1 MLSLRQ
7 KLVLSYLLLIAIMVG
22 VGAYGIHGTR
32 RIGRAI
38 DDIVATDSNQAI
50 HHGQTVARRLARREE
65 IALLVAV
72 GAGALLG
79 LYFAAQFTYLVV
91 HPITRLARSAKEIA
105 GGNLDQ
111 QIAVRSQDEVG
122 QMAREFNRMAVRL
135 REFRESAAGRV
146 MLEQGLSD
154 AVLQS
159 IFEPVIV
166 ADSKGEVLK
175 LNRAAIELL
184 GTAGESPATLA
195 STPGGEK
202 ILRAVRD
209 AVGMQQP
216 VAQEGEAAILP
227 LKIRNDERSYRM
239 RTTPIRDSDGKLL
252 GAVTVLEDLT
262 ELRGVDRFKTQ
273 FLSVASQ
280 KLRQPLEAIRL
291 GLYTLRRGLA
301 GDLRPLQSEIVED
314 AHQQAEGLDDLMA
327 DLIELAE
334 VDTGAR
340 ALEKARLRPVDIL
353 RNASERF
360 SADARSKGVTLEY
373 FAYPDI
379 SYVVADRRAARSIFD
394 NLLTNALRFT
404 PNGGSVTLQAQ
415 EKKDAVQF
423 FVRDTGR
430 GIEPERLAGIFGR
443 FSSSGGG
450 TGLGL
455 ALVRRLVESM
465 GGQISVESRVSIG
478 TVFSFT
484 LPTAAAELS
493 RHPVE
498 IG

>member
-32 RIGRAI
+32 HIERGI
-38 DDIVATDSNQAI
+38 DAIVATGANPVIQRSQASA
-50 HHGQTVARRLARREE
+50 QRTARREE

-72 GAGALLG
+72 GAGVFLG
-79 LYFAAQFTYLVV
+79 LYFAAQFSYLVV
-91 HPITRLARSAKEIA
+91 HPITRLARSAKEIS

-111 QIAVRSQDEVG
+111 QIDVRSRDEVG

-135 REFRESAAGRV
+135 REFHESAAGRV
-146 MLEQGLSD
+146 MLEEGLSD

-184 GTAGESPATLA
+184 GTEGESPATLA
-195 STPGGEK
+195 RTPGGEK
-202 ILRAVRD
+202 ILKAVRD
-209 AVGMQQP
+209 AVAMQQP
-216 VAQEGEAAILP
+216 VAHEGEAAILP
-227 LKIRNDERSYRM
+227 LKLRNDERSYRM
-239 RTTPIRDSDGKLL
+239 RTTPMRDSDGRLL

-301 GDLRPLQSEIVED
+301 GDLRPLQAEIVED
-314 AHQQAEGLDDLMA
+314 AHQQAEGLDDLMS

-334 VDTGAR
+334 VDTGTR
-340 ALEKARLRPVDIL
+340 ALEQARLRPVDIL
-353 RNASERF
+353 RNAVERF
-360 SADARSKGVTLEY
+360 SAEARSKGVTLEY

-404 PNGGSVTLQAQ
+404 PSGGSVTLQAQ
-415 EKKDAVQF
+415 EKKSAVQF
-423 FVRDTGR
+423 FVRDNGR

-465 GGQISVESRVSIG
+465 GGQISVESRLNGG